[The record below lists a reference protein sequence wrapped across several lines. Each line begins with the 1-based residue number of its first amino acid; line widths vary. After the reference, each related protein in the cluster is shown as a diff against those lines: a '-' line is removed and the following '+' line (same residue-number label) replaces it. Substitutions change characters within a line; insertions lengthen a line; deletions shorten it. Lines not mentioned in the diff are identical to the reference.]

1 MDIIYILVPLSLVL
15 LSIAIAIFFWAVKSG
30 QFDDMDSPAHRI
42 LFDDD
47 DDLPRR
53 SDTNKSADNQNAAPQ
68 ASSERDQPDNRK

>member
-53 SDTNKSADNQNAAPQ
+53 SDTNKSADNQSVAPQ
-68 ASSERDQPDNRK
+68 PSAQRDQPDSHQ

>member
-47 DDLPRR
+47 DDLPLR

-68 ASSERDQPDNRK
+68 ASSEHDQPDNHK